1 MAVDVRERETQSE
14 FVWMIDLGISRQER
28 GKEKKVREIKQRIE
42 WKAHENESPQT
53 ATGS

>member
-42 WKAHENESPQT
+42 WKAHETKAEEY
-53 ATGS
+53 A